1 MALTDLAIR
10 HARPLGKA
18 YRLSDC
24 HGLYIQVN
32 PSGSKLWYLKFRFG
46 NKENRMAL
54 GPYPL
59 ISLALAREK
68 QADIRRLILEGI
80 NPAEKRR
87 EEKRG
92 GEPLYT
98 FESVTREWVASNVNW
113 TAEHMKRVMH
123 YFELYVFPTNGSC
136 DITKLK
142 VKDLLVPIKEVE
154 KAGKLDVASRLQ

>member
-1 MALTDLAIR
+1 MALIDLAIR
-10 HARPLGKA
+10 HVRPPGKA

-46 NKENRMAL
+46 NKENHMAL

-59 ISLALAREK
+59 ISLALVREK
-68 QADIRRLILEGI
+68 QADRRRLILEGI

-87 EEKRG
+87 EDKRG

-98 FESVTREWVASNVNW
+98 FESVAREWGASNIIW
-113 TAEHMKRVMH
+113 SAEHSTAL
-123 YFELYVFPTNGSC
+123 FSELTGSNIALNAIQSGSRASGTCYVTGNP
-136 DITKLK
+136 
-142 VKDLLVPIKEVE
+142 LL
-154 KAGKLDVASRLQ
+154 LQL

>member
-10 HARPLGKA
+10 HARPLSKA

-24 HGLYIQVN
+24 HGLYLQVN

-59 ISLALAREK
+59 ISLVLAREK

-87 EEKRG
+87 EDKRG

-98 FESVTREWVASNVNW
+98 FESVACEWVSSNINW
-113 TAEHMKRVMH
+113 SAEHSTAL
-123 YFELYVFPTNGSC
+123 FSELTGFNIALNAVQSGSRASGASC
-136 DITKLK
+136 AADNP
-142 VKDLLVPIKEVE
+142 LL
-154 KAGKLDVASRLQ
+154 LQL

>member
-54 GPYPL
+54 GL
-59 ISLALAREK
+59 I
-68 QADIRRLILEGI
+68 RLFLSHWQGRS
-80 NPAEKRR
+80 KR
-87 EEKRG
+87 
-92 GEPLYT
+92 
-98 FESVTREWVASNVNW
+98 
-113 TAEHMKRVMH
+113 
-123 YFELYVFPTNGSC
+123 
-136 DITKLK
+136 I
-142 VKDLLVPIKEVE
+142 
-154 KAGKLDVASRLQ
+154 

>member
-10 HARPLGKA
+10 HARPLSKT

-59 ISLALAREK
+59 ISLVLAREK
-68 QADIRRLILEGI
+68 QADIRRLILEG
-80 NPAEKRR
+80 
-87 EEKRG
+87 
-92 GEPLYT
+92 L
-98 FESVTREWVASNVNW
+98 TRPE
-113 TAEHMKRVMH
+113 
-123 YFELYVFPTNGSC
+123 
-136 DITKLK
+136 
-142 VKDLLVPIKEVE
+142 
-154 KAGKLDVASRLQ
+154 

>member
-68 QADIRRLILEGI
+68 QADIRRLILEGV

-98 FESVTREWVASNVNW
+98 FESVAREWVSSNVNW
-113 TAEHMKRVMH
+113 SAEHSIAL
-123 YFELYVFPTNGSC
+123 FSEFTGSNNALNAIQSGSRASGASC
-136 DITKLK
+136 AADNP
-142 VKDLLVPIKEVE
+142 LL
-154 KAGKLDVASRLQ
+154 LQL

>member
-1 MALTDLAIR
+1 MALTDPAIR

-68 QADIRRLILEGI
+68 QADNRALLGHEWLRMLIA
-80 NPAEKRR
+80 P
-87 EEKRG
+87 G
-92 GEPLYT
+92 GSLGGARPKASVADDNGHLYIAK
-98 FESVTREWVASNVNW
+98 FPSTRDEFDVGGW
-113 TAEHMKRVMH
+113 ED
-123 YFELYVFPTNGSC
+123 GS
-136 DITKLK
+136 
-142 VKDLLVPIKEVE
+142 
-154 KAGKLDVASRLQ
+154 

>member
-1 MALTDLAIR
+1 MVLTDLAIR
-10 HARPLGKA
+10 HARPLSKA

-24 HGLYIQVN
+24 HGLYLQVN

-59 ISLALAREK
+59 ISLVLAREK

-87 EEKRG
+87 EDKRG

-98 FESVTREWVASNVNW
+98 FESVAREWVSSNINW
-113 TAEHMKRVMH
+113 SAEHSTAL
-123 YFELYVFPTNGSC
+123 FSELTGFNIALNAVQSGSRASGASC
-136 DITKLK
+136 AADNP
-142 VKDLLVPIKEVE
+142 LL
-154 KAGKLDVASRLQ
+154 LQL

>member
-10 HARPLGKA
+10 HARPLSKA

-68 QADIRRLILEGI
+68 QADIWMQTGSGMWCRTAL
-80 NPAEKRR
+80 KSRR
-87 EEKRG
+87 EAHS
-92 GEPLYT
+92 T
-98 FESVTREWVASNVNW
+98 
-113 TAEHMKRVMH
+113 
-123 YFELYVFPTNGSC
+123 
-136 DITKLK
+136 I
-142 VKDLLVPIKEVE
+142 
-154 KAGKLDVASRLQ
+154 

>member
-54 GPYPL
+54 
-59 ISLALAREK
+59 ALSAYFSHWQGRS
-68 QADIRRLILEGI
+68 
-80 NPAEKRR
+80 KR
-87 EEKRG
+87 
-92 GEPLYT
+92 
-98 FESVTREWVASNVNW
+98 
-113 TAEHMKRVMH
+113 
-123 YFELYVFPTNGSC
+123 
-136 DITKLK
+136 I
-142 VKDLLVPIKEVE
+142 
-154 KAGKLDVASRLQ
+154 

>member
-10 HARPLGKA
+10 HVRPPGKA
-18 YRLSDC
+18 YRLFGC

-46 NKENRMAL
+46 NKKNRMAL

-59 ISLALAREK
+59 ISLVLAREK
-68 QADIRRLILEGI
+68 QADRRRLILEGI

-98 FESVTREWVASNVNW
+98 LSPWRA
-113 TAEHMKRVMH
+113 
-123 YFELYVFPTNGSC
+123 NGSPA
-136 DITKLK
+136 T
-142 VKDLLVPIKEVE
+142 
-154 KAGKLDVASRLQ
+154 

>member
-59 ISLALAREK
+59 IFLALAREK
-68 QADIRRLILEGI
+68 QADIRRLILA
-80 NPAEKRR
+80 AEKRR
-87 EEKRG
+87 EEKRD

-98 FESVTREWVASNVNW
+98 FEYVAREWVSSNIN
-113 TAEHMKRVMH
+113 
-123 YFELYVFPTNGSC
+123 
-136 DITKLK
+136 
-142 VKDLLVPIKEVE
+142 
-154 KAGKLDVASRLQ
+154 

>member
-10 HARPLGKA
+10 HARPLSKA

-24 HGLYIQVN
+24 HGLYIQLN

-46 NKENRMAL
+46 NKENCMAL

-59 ISLALAREK
+59 ISLVLAREK

-87 EEKRG
+87 EDKRG
-92 GEPLYT
+92 GEPL
-98 FESVTREWVASNVNW
+98 
-113 TAEHMKRVMH
+113 
-123 YFELYVFPTNGSC
+123 
-136 DITKLK
+136 
-142 VKDLLVPIKEVE
+142 
-154 KAGKLDVASRLQ
+154 

>member
-10 HARPLGKA
+10 HARLPGKA
-18 YRLSDC
+18 YRLPDC

-98 FESVTREWVASNVNW
+98 FESVARKCVSRNIIWSAGHSTALFSELTGFNIALNAVQSGSRASG
-113 TAEHMKRVMH
+113 A
-123 YFELYVFPTNGSC
+123 SC
-136 DITKLK
+136 AADNP
-142 VKDLLVPIKEVE
+142 LL
-154 KAGKLDVASRLQ
+154 LQL

>member
-92 GEPLYT
+92 GEP
-98 FESVTREWVASNVNW
+98 FIRSSPWRA
-113 TAEHMKRVMH
+113 
-123 YFELYVFPTNGSC
+123 NGSPA
-136 DITKLK
+136 T
-142 VKDLLVPIKEVE
+142 
-154 KAGKLDVASRLQ
+154 

>member
-10 HARPLGKA
+10 HARPLSKA

-24 HGLYIQVN
+24 LQVN

-59 ISLALAREK
+59 ISLVLAREK

-87 EEKRG
+87 EDKRG

-98 FESVTREWVASNVNW
+98 FESVAREWVSSNINW
-113 TAEHMKRVMH
+113 SAEHSTAL
-123 YFELYVFPTNGSC
+123 FSELTGFNIALNAVQSGSRASGASC
-136 DITKLK
+136 AADNP
-142 VKDLLVPIKEVE
+142 LL
-154 KAGKLDVASRLQ
+154 LQL